1 MWINYAGIL
10 LCCLLGAVVFYAR
23 QDGKKTARLEA
34 LKEAA
39 REAARVQDIK
49 RRVENM
55 SLGDICR
62 RLHGRKY

>member
-1 MWINYAGIL
+1 MWIGYAGIL

-39 REAARVQDIK
+39 REAARVHL
-49 RRVENM
+49 V
-55 SLGDICR
+55 
-62 RLHGRKY
+62 LHHFDEVDHAV